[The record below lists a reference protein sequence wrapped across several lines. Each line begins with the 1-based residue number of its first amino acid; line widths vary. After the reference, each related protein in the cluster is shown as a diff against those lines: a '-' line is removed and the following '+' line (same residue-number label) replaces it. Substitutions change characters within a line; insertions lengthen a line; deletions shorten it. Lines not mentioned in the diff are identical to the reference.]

1 MQCPLYAKE
10 CTQNEWPQQVHDLQ
24 SSWRSNLKV
33 MRRLILLV
41 VPVLSFTLSLP
52 AQNKRL
58 WVLRAPGE
66 AVEYDS
72 ANFAEKQTVKI
83 PREAAASPQNFSIN
97 HLGQMLFAM
106 PAALPLLEGDLSAE
120 RKVWLWDG
128 HTATTISR
136 DVARTTSTAGSNLA
150 ITESASTPFLSADG
164 IHLYWFS
171 NHARRL
177 QRDGVDLST
186 KTTWLSWRTDL
197 AGAGREDVGSIMLPD
212 CSCPPGGGEETCP
225 YGEVWI
231 PDDGVGKFFLLNQ
244 FVSAKTQPLYKATSL
259 YQESAGKWTPTPL
272 DPPL

>member
-1 MQCPLYAKE
+1 
-10 CTQNEWPQQVHDLQ
+10 
-24 SSWRSNLKV
+24 

-72 ANFAEKQTVKI
+72 ANFAEKQTVKV
-83 PREAAASPQNFSIN
+83 PKEAAASPQNLSIN

-106 PAALPLLEGDLSAE
+106 PAALPLVEGDLSAE

-186 KTTWLSWRTDL
+186 KTTWLSWETDL
-197 AGAGREDVGSIMLPD
+197 AEAGRQDIASITLPD
-212 CSCPPGGGEETCP
+212 
-225 YGEVWI
+225 
-231 PDDGVGKFFLLNQ
+231 
-244 FVSAKTQPLYKATSL
+244 
-259 YQESAGKWTPTPL
+259 
-272 DPPL
+272 